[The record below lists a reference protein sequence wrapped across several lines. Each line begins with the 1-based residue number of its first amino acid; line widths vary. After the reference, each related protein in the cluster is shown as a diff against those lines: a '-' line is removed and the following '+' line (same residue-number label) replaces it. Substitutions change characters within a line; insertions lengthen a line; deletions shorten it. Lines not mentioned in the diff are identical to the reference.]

1 MRSVKSAFALLLT
14 RVTEP
19 RQPATLH
26 KKGGSVKRTISAMRG
41 KGSLTHNSRQ
51 FIAENVDSSRT
62 PLNIEYCNEDIR
74 TVYHKLF
81 DDALARYNE
90 KQTRKDRIIDDYYEK
105 IRTGKQ
111 EKLFEELIIQIGN
124 KDDMSAI
131 SENGQLAR
139 QILDE
144 YMQSFQQ
151 RNPTLRV
158 FSAHLHMDEATPHLH
173 IDFIPFTTGSKRG
186 LETRVSLKKALEA
199 LGFAGGTKS
208 HTELNQWIES
218 EKQVL
223 ASIMAQHDIEWE
235 QKGTHEEHLS
245 VLDYKK
251 QERSKEVAALENQ
264 IDTLQEQTAVAA
276 TTLSEKQEQLDDI
289 APILKNTEKFVR
301 KYDDPERL
309 LPEAGMLESG
319 KAFREKKALPI
330 LGKLLKYARSLF
342 RENTELKAKVQK
354 LEKENTAF
362 KSANWNH
369 THEMVRLK
377 MENRELKKD
386 KSTLDALVGRI
397 GNDVLQ
403 KLLSETPKE
412 QPKHKEES
420 L

>member
-1 MRSVKSAFALLLT
+1 M
-14 RVTEP
+14 
-19 RQPATLH
+19 
-26 KKGGSVKRTISAMRG
+26 KRTISAMRG
-41 KGSLTHNSRQ
+41 KGSLTHNRRD

-62 PLNIEYCNEDIR
+62 PLNVEYRNEDIR
-74 TVYHKLF
+74 AVYHELF
-81 DDALARYNE
+81 DNALARYNE
-90 KQTRKDRIIDDYYEK
+90 KQTRKDRVIDDYYEK

-124 KDDMSAI
+124 KDDMNAS

-139 QILDE
+139 QMLDE

-186 LETRVSLKKALEA
+186 LETRVSLKKALGA

-218 EKQVL
+218 EKQAL
-223 ASIMAQHDIEWE
+223 ASIMARQDIEWE

-251 QERSKEVAALENQ
+251 QERSKEVAALETQ
-264 IDTLQEQTAVAA
+264 IGALQERTATAE
-276 TTLSEKQEQLDDI
+276 TMLSEKQGQLDDI

-342 RENTELKAKVQK
+342 RENTELKTKVQK

-403 KLLSETPKE
+403 KLLKETPKE

>member
-1 MRSVKSAFALLLT
+1 M
-14 RVTEP
+14 
-19 RQPATLH
+19 
-26 KKGGSVKRTISAMRG
+26 KRTISAMRG
-41 KGSLTHNSRQ
+41 KGSLTHNRRD

-62 PLNIEYCNEDIR
+62 PLNVEYRNEDIR
-74 TVYHKLF
+74 AVYHELF
-81 DDALARYNE
+81 DDALAHYNE
-90 KQTRKDRIIDDYYEK
+90 KQTRRDRVIDDYYEK

-124 KDDMSAI
+124 KDDMNAS

-139 QILDE
+139 QMLDE

-158 FSAHLHMDEATPHLH
+158 FSAHLHMDESTPHLH

-218 EKQVL
+218 EKQAL
-223 ASIMAQHDIEWE
+223 ASIMARHDIEWE

-251 QERSKEVAALENQ
+251 QERSKEVAALETQ
-264 IDTLQEQTAVAA
+264 IGALQEQTATAE
-276 TTLSEKQEQLDDI
+276 TMLSEKQEQLDDI

-342 RENTELKAKVQK
+342 RENAELKVKVQN

-369 THEMVRLK
+369 TNEIVKLK

-386 KSTLDALVGRI
+386 KGKLDALVGRI

>member
-1 MRSVKSAFALLLT
+1 M
-14 RVTEP
+14 
-19 RQPATLH
+19 
-26 KKGGSVKRTISAMRG
+26 KRTISAMRG
-41 KGSLTHNSRQ
+41 KGSLTHNRRD

-62 PLNIEYCNEDIR
+62 PLNVEYRNEDIR
-74 TVYHKLF
+74 TVYHELF

-105 IRTGKQ
+105 IRAGKQ

-124 KDDMSAI
+124 KDDMNAS

-139 QILDE
+139 QMLDE

-208 HTELNQWIES
+208 YTELNQWIES
-218 EKQVL
+218 EKQAL
-223 ASIMAQHDIEWE
+223 ASIMARHDIEWE

-251 QERSKEVAALENQ
+251 QERSKEVAALETQ
-264 IDTLQEQTAVAA
+264 IGALQERTATAE
-276 TTLSEKQEQLDDI
+276 TMLSEKQEQLDDI

-342 RENTELKAKVQK
+342 RENTELKAKMQK

-369 THEMVRLK
+369 THEMVRLQ
-377 MENRELKKD
+377 MENQKLKKD
-386 KSTLDALVGRI
+386 KSKLDALVGRI

-403 KLLSETPKE
+403 KLLKESPKE
-412 QPKHKEES
+412 QLKHKEES

>member
-1 MRSVKSAFALLLT
+1 M
-14 RVTEP
+14 
-19 RQPATLH
+19 
-26 KKGGSVKRTISAMRG
+26 KRTISAMRG
-41 KGSLTHNSRQ
+41 KGSLSHNRRD

-62 PLNIEYCNEDIR
+62 PLNVEYCNEDIR
-74 TVYHKLF
+74 AVYHELF
-81 DDALARYNE
+81 DDALAHYNE
-90 KQTRKDRIIDDYYEK
+90 KQTRKDRVIDDYYEK

-111 EKLFEELIIQIGN
+111 EKPFEELIIQIGN
-124 KDDMSAI
+124 KDDMNAS

-139 QILDE
+139 QMLDE

-199 LGFAGGTKS
+199 LGFMGGTKS

-218 EKQVL
+218 EKQAL
-223 ASIMAQHDIEWE
+223 ASIMARHDIEWE

-251 QERSKEVAALENQ
+251 QERSKEVAALETQ
-264 IDTLQEQTAVAA
+264 IDALQEQTATAE
-276 TTLSEKQEQLDDI
+276 TMLSERREQLDDI

-309 LPEAGMLESG
+309 LPEAGILESG

-377 MENRELKKD
+377 TENQELHKAKD
-386 KSTLDALVGRI
+386 KLDALVGRI

-403 KLLSETPKE
+403 KLLSETLKE

>member
-1 MRSVKSAFALLLT
+1 M
-14 RVTEP
+14 
-19 RQPATLH
+19 
-26 KKGGSVKRTISAMRG
+26 KRTISAMRG
-41 KGSLTHNSRQ
+41 KGSLTHNRRD

-62 PLNIEYCNEDIR
+62 PLNVEYCNEDIR
-74 TVYHKLF
+74 AIYHELF
-81 DDALARYNE
+81 DGALARYNE
-90 KQTRKDRIIDDYYEK
+90 KQTRKDRVIDDYYEK

-124 KDDMSAI
+124 KDNMNAS

-139 QILDE
+139 QMLDE

-218 EKQVL
+218 EKQAL
-223 ASIMAQHDIEWE
+223 ASIMARHDIEWE

-251 QERSKEVAALENQ
+251 QERSKEVAALETQ
-264 IDTLQEQTAVAA
+264 IDALQEQTATAETA
-276 TTLSEKQEQLDDI
+276 LSEKQERLDDI

-330 LGKLLKYARSLF
+330 LRKLLKYARSLF
-342 RENTELKAKVQK
+342 RENTELKAKMQK

-369 THEMVRLK
+369 TNEIVKLK

-403 KLLSETPKE
+403 KLLKETPKE
-412 QPKHKEES
+412 QPKHKEKS

>member
-1 MRSVKSAFALLLT
+1 M
-14 RVTEP
+14 
-19 RQPATLH
+19 
-26 KKGGSVKRTISAMRG
+26 KRTISAMRG
-41 KGSLTHNSRQ
+41 KGSLSHNRRD

-62 PLNIEYCNEDIR
+62 PLNVEYRNEDIR
-74 TVYHKLF
+74 AVYHELF
-81 DDALARYNE
+81 DGALARYNE
-90 KQTRKDRIIDDYYEK
+90 KQTRKDRVIEDYYEK

-111 EKLFEELIIQIGN
+111 EKPFEELIIQIGN
-124 KDDMSAI
+124 KDDMNAS

-139 QILDE
+139 QMLDE

-199 LGFAGGTKS
+199 LGFTGGTKS
-208 HTELNQWIES
+208 HTELNQWIEA
-218 EKQVL
+218 EKQAL
-223 ASIMAQHDIEWE
+223 ASIMARHDIEWE

-276 TTLSEKQEQLDDI
+276 TALSEKQEQLDDI

-354 LEKENTAF
+354 LEKENIAF
-362 KSANWNH
+362 KSANWNQ

-403 KLLSETPKE
+403 KALEGIFKE
-412 QPKHKEES
+412 HSKSQKNNKDEMR
-420 L
+420 

>member
-1 MRSVKSAFALLLT
+1 M
-14 RVTEP
+14 
-19 RQPATLH
+19 
-26 KKGGSVKRTISAMRG
+26 KRTISAMRG
-41 KGSLTHNSRQ
+41 KGSLSHNSRQ

-62 PLNIEYCNEDIR
+62 PLNVEYRNEDIR
-74 TVYHKLF
+74 AVYHELF
-81 DDALARYNE
+81 DDALAHYNE
-90 KQTRKDRIIDDYYEK
+90 KQTRRDRVIDDYYEK

-111 EKLFEELIIQIGN
+111 EKPFEELIIQIGN
-124 KDDMSAI
+124 KDDMNAS

-139 QILDE
+139 QMLDE

-199 LGFAGGTKS
+199 LGFTGGTKS
-208 HTELNQWIES
+208 HTELNQWIEA
-218 EKQVL
+218 EKQML
-223 ASIMAQHDIEWE
+223 ASIMARHDIQWE

-251 QERSKEVAALENQ
+251 QERSKEVAVLETQ
-264 IDTLQEQTAVAA
+264 IDALQEQTATAE
-276 TTLSEKQEQLDDI
+276 TMLSEKQEQLDDI

-319 KAFREKKALPI
+319 KAFREKKVLPI

-342 RENTELKAKVQK
+342 RENTGLKAKVQK

-377 MENRELKKD
+377 TENQELHKAKD
-386 KSTLDALVGRI
+386 KLDALVGRI

-412 QPKHKEES
+412 QPKHKEKS

>member
-1 MRSVKSAFALLLT
+1 M
-14 RVTEP
+14 
-19 RQPATLH
+19 
-26 KKGGSVKRTISAMRG
+26 KRTISAMRG
-41 KGSLTHNSRQ
+41 KGSLSHNSRQ

-62 PLNIEYCNEDIR
+62 PLNIEYHNEDIR
-74 TVYHKLF
+74 AVYHELF
-81 DDALARYNE
+81 DDALAHYNE
-90 KQTRKDRIIDDYYEK
+90 KQTRRDRVIDDYYEK

-124 KDDMSAI
+124 KDDMNAT

-139 QILDE
+139 QMLDE

-199 LGFAGGTKS
+199 LGFTGGTKS

-218 EKQVL
+218 EKQAL
-223 ASIMAQHDIEWE
+223 ASIMARNDIEWE

-251 QERSKEVAALENQ
+251 QERSKEVAALETQ
-264 IDTLQEQTAVAA
+264 IDALQEQTATAE
-276 TTLSEKQEQLDDI
+276 TMLSERREQLDDI

-369 THEMVRLK
+369 THEMVRLQ

-386 KSTLDALVGRI
+386 KSTLDALVSRI

-412 QPKHKEES
+412 QPKHKEKS

>member
-1 MRSVKSAFALLLT
+1 M
-14 RVTEP
+14 
-19 RQPATLH
+19 
-26 KKGGSVKRTISAMRG
+26 KRTISAMRG
-41 KGSLTHNSRQ
+41 KGSLTHNRRD

-62 PLNIEYCNEDIR
+62 PLNVEYCNEDIR
-74 TVYHKLF
+74 AVYHELF
-81 DDALARYNE
+81 DNALARYNE
-90 KQTRKDRIIDDYYEK
+90 KQTRKDRVIDDYYEK

-124 KDDMSAI
+124 KDDMNAS

-218 EKQVL
+218 EKQAL
-223 ASIMAQHDIEWE
+223 ASIMARHDIEWE

-251 QERSKEVAALENQ
+251 QERSKEVAALETQ
-264 IDTLQEQTAVAA
+264 IGALQEQTATAE
-276 TTLSEKQEQLDDI
+276 TMLSEKQEQLDDI

-377 MENRELKKD
+377 MENQELHKAKD
-386 KSTLDALVGRI
+386 KLDALVGRI

-403 KLLSETPKE
+403 KLLRKTPKE
-412 QPKHKEES
+412 QPKHKEKS

>member
-1 MRSVKSAFALLLT
+1 M
-14 RVTEP
+14 
-19 RQPATLH
+19 
-26 KKGGSVKRTISAMRG
+26 KRTISAMRG
-41 KGSLTHNSRQ
+41 KGSLSHNSRQ

-62 PLNIEYCNEDIR
+62 PLNIEYRNEDIR
-74 TVYHKLF
+74 TVYHELF

-90 KQTRKDRIIDDYYEK
+90 KQTRKDRVIDDYYEK

-124 KDDMSAI
+124 KDDMNAS
-131 SENGQLAR
+131 SESGQLAR
-139 QILDE
+139 QMLDE

-199 LGFAGGTKS
+199 LGFTGGTKS

-218 EKQVL
+218 EKQAL
-223 ASIMAQHDIEWE
+223 ASIMARHDIEWE

-251 QERSKEVAALENQ
+251 QERSKEVAALETQ
-264 IDTLQEQTAVAA
+264 IGALQEQTATAE
-276 TTLSEKQEQLDDI
+276 TMLSEKQEQLDDI
-289 APILKNTEKFVR
+289 APILKNTEKFVQ
-301 KYDDPERL
+301 KYDDPEQL

-330 LGKLLKYARSLF
+330 LGRLLKYVRSLF

-369 THEMVRLK
+369 ANEIVKLK
-377 MENRELKKD
+377 MENQELHKAKD
-386 KSTLDALVGRI
+386 KLDALVGRI
-397 GNDVLQ
+397 GNEVLQ
-403 KLLSETPKE
+403 KLLRKTPKE

>member
-1 MRSVKSAFALLLT
+1 M
-14 RVTEP
+14 
-19 RQPATLH
+19 
-26 KKGGSVKRTISAMRG
+26 KRTISAMRG
-41 KGSLTHNSRQ
+41 KGSLSHNSRQ
-51 FIAENVDSSRT
+51 FIAENVDSNRT
-62 PLNIEYCNEDIR
+62 PLNVEYRNEDIQA
-74 TVYHKLF
+74 VYHELF
-81 DDALARYNE
+81 DDALARYNK
-90 KQTRKDRIIDDYYEK
+90 KQTRRDRVIDDYYEK

-124 KDDMSAI
+124 KDDMNAT

-139 QILDE
+139 QMLDE

-199 LGFAGGTKS
+199 LGFTGGTKS

-218 EKQVL
+218 EKQAL
-223 ASIMAQHDIEWE
+223 ASIMARHDIEWE

-251 QERSKEVAALENQ
+251 QERSKEVAALETQ
-264 IDTLQEQTAVAA
+264 IDALQEQTATAE
-276 TTLSEKQEQLDDI
+276 TMLSEKQEQLDDI
-289 APILKNTEKFVR
+289 APILKNAEKFVR

-309 LPEAGMLESG
+309 LPEAGILESG
-319 KAFREKKALPI
+319 KAFREKKVLPI

-369 THEMVRLK
+369 THEMVRLQ
-377 MENRELKKD
+377 MENRELHKAKD
-386 KSTLDALVGRI
+386 KLDALVGRI

-412 QPKHKEES
+412 QPKHKEKS

>member
-1 MRSVKSAFALLLT
+1 M
-14 RVTEP
+14 
-19 RQPATLH
+19 
-26 KKGGSVKRTISAMRG
+26 KRTISAMRG
-41 KGSLTHNSRQ
+41 KGSLTHNRRD

-62 PLNIEYCNEDIR
+62 PLNVEYRNEDIR
-74 TVYHKLF
+74 AVYHELF

-90 KQTRKDRIIDDYYEK
+90 KQTRRDRVIDDYYEK

-111 EKLFEELIIQIGN
+111 EKPFEELIIQIGN
-124 KDDMSAI
+124 KDDMNAS

-139 QILDE
+139 QMLDE

-208 HTELNQWIES
+208 HTELNQWIEA
-218 EKQVL
+218 EKQAL
-223 ASIMAQHDIEWE
+223 ASIMARHDIEWE

-251 QERSKEVAALENQ
+251 QERSKEVAALETQ
-264 IDTLQEQTAVAA
+264 IGALQERTATAE
-276 TTLSEKQEQLDDI
+276 TMLSEKQEQLDDI

-369 THEMVRLK
+369 THEMVRLQ

-386 KSTLDALVGRI
+386 KSTLVGRI

-403 KLLSETPKE
+403 KLLKETPKE
-412 QPKHKEES
+412 QLKHKEES

>member
-1 MRSVKSAFALLLT
+1 M
-14 RVTEP
+14 
-19 RQPATLH
+19 
-26 KKGGSVKRTISAMRG
+26 KRTISAMRG
-41 KGSLTHNSRQ
+41 KGSLSHNRRD

-62 PLNIEYCNEDIR
+62 PLNIEYRNEDIR
-74 TVYHKLF
+74 AVYHELF

-90 KQTRKDRIIDDYYEK
+90 KQTRRDRVIDDYYEK
-105 IRTGKQ
+105 IRMGKQ

-124 KDDMSAI
+124 KDDMNAS
-131 SENGQLAR
+131 SENGRLAR
-139 QILDE
+139 QRLDE

-199 LGFAGGTKS
+199 LGFTGGTKS

-218 EKQVL
+218 EKQAL
-223 ASIMAQHDIEWE
+223 ASIIARHDIEWG

-251 QERSKEVAALENQ
+251 QERSKEVAALETQ
-264 IDTLQEQTAVAA
+264 IGALQEQTATAE
-276 TTLSEKQEQLDDI
+276 TMLSEKQEQLDDI

-309 LPEAGMLESG
+309 LPEAGILESG

-369 THEMVRLK
+369 THEMVRLQ
-377 MENRELKKD
+377 MENQELKKD
-386 KSTLDALVGRI
+386 KSKLDALVGRI
-397 GNDVLQ
+397 GNDILQ
-403 KLLSETPKE
+403 KLLKETPKE
-412 QPKHKEES
+412 QPKHKEKS

>member
-1 MRSVKSAFALLLT
+1 M
-14 RVTEP
+14 
-19 RQPATLH
+19 
-26 KKGGSVKRTISAMRG
+26 KRTISAMRG
-41 KGSLTHNSRQ
+41 KGSLTHNRRD

-62 PLNIEYCNEDIR
+62 PLNIEYRNEDIR
-74 TVYHKLF
+74 AVYHELF

-90 KQTRKDRIIDDYYEK
+90 KQTRRDRVIDDYYEK

-111 EKLFEELIIQIGN
+111 EKPFEELIIQIGN
-124 KDDMSAI
+124 KDDMNAS

-139 QILDE
+139 QMLDE

-218 EKQVL
+218 EKQAL
-223 ASIMAQHDIEWE
+223 ASIMARHDIEWE

-276 TTLSEKQEQLDDI
+276 TALSEKQEQLDDI
-289 APILKNTEKFVR
+289 APILKNTEKFVQ
-301 KYDDPERL
+301 KYDDPEQL

-377 MENRELKKD
+377 MENQELHKAKD
-386 KSTLDALVGRI
+386 KLDALVGRI

-403 KLLSETPKE
+403 KLLNETPKE

>member
-1 MRSVKSAFALLLT
+1 M
-14 RVTEP
+14 
-19 RQPATLH
+19 
-26 KKGGSVKRTISAMRG
+26 KRTISAMRG
-41 KGSLTHNSRQ
+41 KGSLTHNRRD

-62 PLNIEYCNEDIR
+62 PLNVEYCNEDIR
-74 TVYHKLF
+74 AVYHELF
-81 DDALARYNE
+81 DNALARYNE
-90 KQTRKDRIIDDYYEK
+90 KQTRKDRVIDDYYEK

-124 KDDMSAI
+124 KDDMSAT

-139 QILDE
+139 QMLDE

-199 LGFAGGTKS
+199 LGFTGGTKS

-218 EKQVL
+218 EKQAL
-223 ASIMAQHDIEWE
+223 ASIMARHDIEWE

-251 QERSKEVAALENQ
+251 QERSKEVAALENH

-289 APILKNTEKFVR
+289 APILKNAEKFVR

-342 RENTELKAKVQK
+342 RENTELKAKAQK

-369 THEMVRLK
+369 THEMVRLQ
-377 MENRELKKD
+377 MENQELKKD
-386 KSTLDALVGRI
+386 KSKLDALVGRI

-403 KLLSETPKE
+403 KLLKETPKE

>member
-1 MRSVKSAFALLLT
+1 M
-14 RVTEP
+14 
-19 RQPATLH
+19 
-26 KKGGSVKRTISAMRG
+26 KRTISAMRG
-41 KGSLTHNSRQ
+41 KGSLTHNRRD

-62 PLNIEYCNEDIR
+62 PLNVEYRNEDIR
-74 TVYHKLF
+74 TVYHELF
-81 DDALARYNE
+81 DNALARYNE
-90 KQTRKDRIIDDYYEK
+90 KQTRKDRVIDDYYEK

-124 KDDMSAI
+124 KDDMNAS

-139 QILDE
+139 QMLDE

-208 HTELNQWIES
+208 HTELNQWIGS
-218 EKQVL
+218 EKQAL
-223 ASIMAQHDIEWE
+223 ASIMARHDIEWE

-264 IDTLQEQTAVAA
+264 IDTLQEQTTVAA
-276 TTLSEKQEQLDDI
+276 TALSEKQEQLDDI

-309 LPEAGMLESG
+309 LPEAGILESG

-377 MENRELKKD
+377 MENQELHKAKD
-386 KSTLDALVGRI
+386 KLDALVGRI

-403 KLLSETPKE
+403 KLLKETPKE
-412 QPKHKEES
+412 QLKHKEES

>member
-1 MRSVKSAFALLLT
+1 M
-14 RVTEP
+14 
-19 RQPATLH
+19 
-26 KKGGSVKRTISAMRG
+26 KRTISAMRG
-41 KGSLTHNSRQ
+41 KGSLTHNRRD

-62 PLNIEYCNEDIR
+62 PLNVEYRNEDIR
-74 TVYHKLF
+74 AVYHELF
-81 DDALARYNE
+81 DNALARYNE
-90 KQTRKDRIIDDYYEK
+90 KQTRKDRVIDDYYEK

-124 KDDMSAI
+124 KDDMNAS

-139 QILDE
+139 QMLDE

-199 LGFAGGTKS
+199 LGLAGGTKS

-218 EKQVL
+218 EKQAL
-223 ASIMAQHDIEWE
+223 ASIMARHDIEWE

-251 QERSKEVAALENQ
+251 QERSKEVASLENQ
-264 IDTLQEQTAVAA
+264 IDTLQEQTAVVA
-276 TTLSEKQEQLDDI
+276 TALSEKQEQLNDI

-369 THEMVRLK
+369 ANEIVKLK
-377 MENRELKKD
+377 MENQELRKAKN
-386 KSTLDALVGRI
+386 KLDALVGRI

>member
-1 MRSVKSAFALLLT
+1 M
-14 RVTEP
+14 
-19 RQPATLH
+19 
-26 KKGGSVKRTISAMRG
+26 KRTISAMRG
-41 KGSLTHNSRQ
+41 KGSLSHNSRQ

-62 PLNIEYCNEDIR
+62 PLNVEYRNEDIR
-74 TVYHKLF
+74 AVYHELF

-90 KQTRKDRIIDDYYEK
+90 KQTRRDRVIDDYYEK

-124 KDDMSAI
+124 KDDMNAS

-139 QILDE
+139 QMLDE

-218 EKQVL
+218 EKQAL
-223 ASIMAQHDIEWE
+223 ASIMARHDIEWE
-235 QKGTHEEHLS
+235 QKGTHEEHFS

-251 QERSKEVAALENQ
+251 QERSKEVAALETQ
-264 IDTLQEQTAVAA
+264 IGALQEQAA
-276 TTLSEKQEQLDDI
+276 TAETMLSEKQEQLDDI

-301 KYDDPERL
+301 KYDDPEQL

-330 LGKLLKYARSLF
+330 LGRLLKYARSLF

-369 THEMVRLK
+369 THETVRLK
-377 MENRELKKD
+377 MENQELHKAKASWMRWSAESGTMFC
-386 KSTLDALVGRI
+386 KSC
-397 GNDVLQ
+397 
-403 KLLSETPKE
+403 
-412 QPKHKEES
+412 
-420 L
+420 

>member
-1 MRSVKSAFALLLT
+1 M
-14 RVTEP
+14 
-19 RQPATLH
+19 
-26 KKGGSVKRTISAMRG
+26 KRTISAMRG
-41 KGSLTHNSRQ
+41 KGSLSHNRRD

-62 PLNIEYCNEDIR
+62 PLNVEYRNEDIR
-74 TVYHKLF
+74 AVYHELF

-90 KQTRKDRIIDDYYEK
+90 KQTRKDRVIDDYYEK

-124 KDDMSAI
+124 KDDMNAT

-139 QILDE
+139 QMLDE

-186 LETRVSLKKALEA
+186 LETRVSLKKSLEA
-199 LGFAGGTKS
+199 LGFTGGTKS

-223 ASIMAQHDIEWE
+223 ASIMARHDIEWE

-251 QERSKEVAALENQ
+251 QERSKEVAALETQ
-264 IDTLQEQTAVAA
+264 IGALQEQTATVE
-276 TTLSEKQEQLDDI
+276 TMLSEKQEQLDDI
-289 APILKNTEKFVR
+289 APILKNTEKFIR

-369 THEMVRLK
+369 THEMVRLQ
-377 MENRELKKD
+377 MENQELKKD
-386 KSTLDALVGRI
+386 KSKLDALVGRI

-403 KLLSETPKE
+403 KLLSETLKE
-412 QPKHKEES
+412 QLKHKEKS

>member
-1 MRSVKSAFALLLT
+1 M
-14 RVTEP
+14 
-19 RQPATLH
+19 
-26 KKGGSVKRTISAMRG
+26 KRTISAMRG
-41 KGSLTHNSRQ
+41 KGSLTHNRRD

-62 PLNIEYCNEDIR
+62 PLNVEYRNEDIR
-74 TVYHKLF
+74 SVYHELF
-81 DDALARYNE
+81 DDALACYNE
-90 KQTRKDRIIDDYYEK
+90 KQTRKDRVIDDYYEK
-105 IRTGKQ
+105 IRMGKQ

-124 KDDMSAI
+124 KDDMNAS

-139 QILDE
+139 QMLDK

-173 IDFIPFTTGSKRG
+173 IDFIPFTTGSKCG

-199 LGFAGGTKS
+199 LGFTSGTKS
-208 HTELNQWIES
+208 HTELNRWIEA
-218 EKQVL
+218 EKQAL
-223 ASIMAQHDIEWE
+223 ASIMARHDIEWE

-251 QERSKEVAALENQ
+251 QERSKEVAALETQ
-264 IDTLQEQTAVAA
+264 IDALQEQTATAETA
-276 TTLSEKQEQLDDI
+276 LSEKQEQLDDI

-319 KAFREKKALPI
+319 KAFREKKVLPI

-369 THEMVRLK
+369 TNEIVKLK
-377 MENRELKKD
+377 MENQELHKAKD
-386 KSTLDALVGRI
+386 KLDALVGRI

-403 KLLSETPKE
+403 KALEGISKE
-412 QPKHKEES
+412 HSKSQKDNKDEMR
-420 L
+420 

>member
-1 MRSVKSAFALLLT
+1 M
-14 RVTEP
+14 
-19 RQPATLH
+19 
-26 KKGGSVKRTISAMRG
+26 KRTISAMRG
-41 KGSLTHNSRQ
+41 KGSLTHNRRD

-62 PLNIEYCNEDIR
+62 PLNVEYRNEDIR
-74 TVYHKLF
+74 AVYHELF

-124 KDDMSAI
+124 KDDMNAS

-139 QILDE
+139 QMLDE
-144 YMQSFQQ
+144 YTQSFQQ

-223 ASIMAQHDIEWE
+223 ASIMARHDIEWE

-251 QERSKEVAALENQ
+251 QERSKEVAVLETQ
-264 IDTLQEQTAVAA
+264 IDALQEQTATAETA
-276 TTLSEKQEQLDDI
+276 LSEKQEQLDDI

-369 THEMVRLK
+369 THETVRLK
-377 MENRELKKD
+377 MENQELKKD
-386 KSTLDALVGRI
+386 KSKLDALVGRI

>member
-1 MRSVKSAFALLLT
+1 M
-14 RVTEP
+14 
-19 RQPATLH
+19 
-26 KKGGSVKRTISAMRG
+26 KRTISAMRG
-41 KGSLTHNSRQ
+41 KGSLSHNSRQ

-62 PLNIEYCNEDIR
+62 PLNVEYRNEDIR
-74 TVYHKLF
+74 AVYHELF
-81 DDALARYNE
+81 DDALAHYNE
-90 KQTRKDRIIDDYYEK
+90 KQTRKDRVIDDYYEK
-105 IRTGKQ
+105 IRMGKQ

-124 KDDMSAI
+124 KDDMNAS

-139 QILDE
+139 QMLNE

-218 EKQVL
+218 EKQAL
-223 ASIMAQHDIEWE
+223 ASIMARHDIEWE

-251 QERSKEVAALENQ
+251 QERSKEVAALETQ
-264 IDTLQEQTAVAA
+264 IGALQEQTATAE
-276 TTLSEKQEQLDDI
+276 TMLSEKQEQLDDI
-289 APILKNTEKFVR
+289 APILKNTEKFVQ
-301 KYDDPERL
+301 KYDAPERL

-369 THEMVRLK
+369 THEMVKLQ

-403 KLLSETPKE
+403 KLLKETPKE

>member
-1 MRSVKSAFALLLT
+1 
-14 RVTEP
+14 
-19 RQPATLH
+19 
-26 KKGGSVKRTISAMRG
+26 MRG
-41 KGSLTHNSRQ
+41 KGSLTHNRRD

-62 PLNIEYCNEDIR
+62 PLNVEYCNEDIR
-74 TVYHKLF
+74 AVYHELF
-81 DDALARYNE
+81 DNALARYNE
-90 KQTRKDRIIDDYYEK
+90 KQTRKDRVIDDYYEK

-124 KDDMSAI
+124 KDDMNAS

-218 EKQVL
+218 EKQAL
-223 ASIMAQHDIEWE
+223 ASIMARHAIEWD

-251 QERSKEVAALENQ
+251 QERSKEVAALETQ
-264 IDTLQEQTAVAA
+264 IDALQEQTATAE

-301 KYDDPERL
+301 KYYDPERL

-369 THEMVRLK
+369 THEMVRLQ

-386 KSTLDALVGRI
+386 KSTLVGRI

-412 QPKHKEES
+412 QPKHKEKS

>member
-1 MRSVKSAFALLLT
+1 M
-14 RVTEP
+14 
-19 RQPATLH
+19 
-26 KKGGSVKRTISAMRG
+26 KRTISAMRG
-41 KGSLTHNSRQ
+41 KGSLSHNSRQ

-62 PLNIEYCNEDIR
+62 PLNVEYRNEDIR
-74 TVYHKLF
+74 AVYHELF
-81 DDALARYNE
+81 DDALSRYNE
-90 KQTRKDRIIDDYYEK
+90 KQTRKDRVIDDYYEK

-124 KDDMSAI
+124 KDDMNAT

-139 QILDE
+139 QMLDE

-208 HTELNQWIES
+208 HTELNQWIEA
-218 EKQVL
+218 EKQAL
-223 ASIMAQHDIEWE
+223 ASIMARHDIEWE

-264 IDTLQEQTAVAA
+264 IDTLQEQTSVAA
-276 TTLSEKQEQLDDI
+276 TALSEKQEQLDDI
-289 APILKNTEKFVR
+289 APILKNTEKFVW

-342 RENTELKAKVQK
+342 RENTELKSKVQK
-354 LEKENTAF
+354 LEKENTDF

-369 THEMVRLK
+369 TNEIVKLK

-386 KSTLDALVGRI
+386 KGKLDALVGRI

>member
-1 MRSVKSAFALLLT
+1 M
-14 RVTEP
+14 
-19 RQPATLH
+19 
-26 KKGGSVKRTISAMRG
+26 KRTISAMRG
-41 KGSLTHNSRQ
+41 KGSLSHNRRD

-62 PLNIEYCNEDIR
+62 PLNVKYCNEDIR
-74 TVYHKLF
+74 AVYHELF
-81 DDALARYNE
+81 DNALARYNE
-90 KQTRKDRIIDDYYEK
+90 KQTRKDRVIDDYYEK

-124 KDDMSAI
+124 KDDMNAS

-139 QILDE
+139 QMLDE

-199 LGFAGGTKS
+199 LGFTGGTKS

-218 EKQVL
+218 EKQAL
-223 ASIMAQHDIEWE
+223 ASIMARHDIEWE

-276 TTLSEKQEQLDDI
+276 TTLSEKREQLDDI

-309 LPEAGMLESG
+309 LPEAGILESG

-330 LGKLLKYARSLF
+330 LGKLLKCARSLF

-369 THEMVRLK
+369 THEMVRLQ
-377 MENRELKKD
+377 MENQELKKE
-386 KSTLDALVGRI
+386 KSKLDALVGRI

-412 QPKHKEES
+412 QPKHKEKS

>member
-1 MRSVKSAFALLLT
+1 M
-14 RVTEP
+14 
-19 RQPATLH
+19 
-26 KKGGSVKRTISAMRG
+26 KRTISAMRG
-41 KGSLTHNSRQ
+41 KGSLTHNRRD

-62 PLNIEYCNEDIR
+62 PLNVEYRNEDIR
-74 TVYHKLF
+74 AVYHELF
-81 DDALARYNE
+81 DGALARYNE
-90 KQTRKDRIIDDYYEK
+90 KQTRKDRVIDDYYEK

-124 KDDMSAI
+124 KDDMNAS

-139 QILDE
+139 QMLDE

-208 HTELNQWIES
+208 HTELNQWIEA
-218 EKQVL
+218 EKQAL
-223 ASIMAQHDIEWE
+223 ASIMARHDIEWE

-276 TTLSEKQEQLDDI
+276 TTLSEKREQLDDI

-362 KSANWNH
+362 KSANWNQ
-369 THEMVRLK
+369 THETVRLK
-377 MENRELKKD
+377 MENQELHKAKD
-386 KSTLDALVGRI
+386 KLDALVGRI

>member
-1 MRSVKSAFALLLT
+1 M
-14 RVTEP
+14 
-19 RQPATLH
+19 
-26 KKGGSVKRTISAMRG
+26 KRTISAMRG
-41 KGSLTHNSRQ
+41 KGSLSHNSRQ

-62 PLNIEYCNEDIR
+62 PLNIEYRNEDIR
-74 TVYHKLF
+74 TVYHELF

-90 KQTRKDRIIDDYYEK
+90 KQTRKDRVIDDYYEK

-124 KDDMSAI
+124 KDDMNAS
-131 SENGQLAR
+131 SESGQLAR
-139 QILDE
+139 QMLDE

-199 LGFAGGTKS
+199 LGFTGGTKS

-218 EKQVL
+218 EKQAL
-223 ASIMAQHDIEWE
+223 ASIMARHDIEWE

-264 IDTLQEQTAVAA
+264 IDTLQEQTSVAA
-276 TTLSEKQEQLDDI
+276 TALSEKQEQLDDI

-369 THEMVRLK
+369 THEMVRLQ
-377 MENRELKKD
+377 MENQELKKD

-403 KLLSETPKE
+403 KLLRETSKE
-412 QPKHKEES
+412 QPKHKEKS

>member
-1 MRSVKSAFALLLT
+1 M
-14 RVTEP
+14 
-19 RQPATLH
+19 
-26 KKGGSVKRTISAMRG
+26 KRTISAMRG
-41 KGSLTHNSRQ
+41 KGSLTHNRRD

-62 PLNIEYCNEDIR
+62 PLNVEYCNEDIR
-74 TVYHKLF
+74 TVYHELF

-90 KQTRKDRIIDDYYEK
+90 KQTRKDRVIDDYYEK

-124 KDDMSAI
+124 KDDMNAL

-139 QILDE
+139 QMLDE

-199 LGFAGGTKS
+199 LGFTGGTKS
-208 HTELNQWIES
+208 HTELNQWIEA
-218 EKQVL
+218 EKQAL
-223 ASIMAQHDIEWE
+223 ASIMARHDIEWE

-251 QERSKEVAALENQ
+251 QERSKEVAALETQ
-264 IDTLQEQTAVAA
+264 IDALQEQTATAE
-276 TTLSEKQEQLDDI
+276 TMLSERQEQLDDI

-377 MENRELKKD
+377 MENQELHKAKD
-386 KSTLDALVGRI
+386 KLDALVGRI

-412 QPKHKEES
+412 QPKHKEKS

>member
-1 MRSVKSAFALLLT
+1 M
-14 RVTEP
+14 
-19 RQPATLH
+19 
-26 KKGGSVKRTISAMRG
+26 KRTISAMRG
-41 KGSLTHNSRQ
+41 KGSLTHNRRD

-62 PLNIEYCNEDIR
+62 PLNVEYCNEDIR
-74 TVYHKLF
+74 AVYHELF
-81 DDALARYNE
+81 DNALARYNE
-90 KQTRKDRIIDDYYEK
+90 KQTRKDRVIDDYYEK

-124 KDDMSAI
+124 KDDMNAS

-218 EKQVL
+218 EKQAL
-223 ASIMAQHDIEWE
+223 ASIMARHAIEWN

-264 IDTLQEQTAVAA
+264 IDTLQEQTAVVA
-276 TTLSEKQEQLDDI
+276 TALSEKQEQLDDI
-289 APILKNTEKFVR
+289 APILKNTEKFVQ

-319 KAFREKKALPI
+319 KAFRAKKALPI

-403 KLLSETPKE
+403 KLLRETPKE

>member
-1 MRSVKSAFALLLT
+1 
-14 RVTEP
+14 
-19 RQPATLH
+19 
-26 KKGGSVKRTISAMRG
+26 MRG
-41 KGSLTHNSRQ
+41 KGSLTHNRRD
-51 FIAENVDSSRT
+51 FIAENVDPNRT
-62 PLNIEYCNEDIR
+62 PLNVEYCNEDIR
-74 TVYHKLF
+74 AVYHGLF
-81 DDALARYNE
+81 DNALARYNE
-90 KQTRKDRIIDDYYEK
+90 KQTRKDRVIDDYYEK

-124 KDDMSAI
+124 KDDMNAT

-139 QILDE
+139 QMLDE

-218 EKQVL
+218 EKQAL
-223 ASIMAQHDIEWE
+223 ASIMARHDIEWE

-251 QERSKEVAALENQ
+251 QERSKEVAALETQ
-264 IDTLQEQTAVAA
+264 IGALQERTATAE
-276 TTLSEKQEQLDDI
+276 TMLSEKQEQLDDI

-342 RENTELKAKVQK
+342 RENTELKTKVQK

-369 THEMVRLK
+369 ANEIVKLK

-386 KSTLDALVGRI
+386 KGKLDALVGRI

-403 KLLSETPKE
+403 KALEGISKE
-412 QPKHKEES
+412 HSKSQKNNKDEMR
-420 L
+420 

>member
-1 MRSVKSAFALLLT
+1 MTCVTLDKSNRT
-14 RVTEP
+14 P
-19 RQPATLH
+19 GNPAPH
-26 KKGGSVKRTISAMRG
+26 KKGGSVKRTISAMHG
-41 KGSLTHNSRQ
+41 KGSLTHNRRD

-62 PLNIEYCNEDIR
+62 PLNVEYRNEDIR
-74 TVYHKLF
+74 AVYHELF
-81 DDALARYNE
+81 DNALVRYNE
-90 KQTRKDRIIDDYYEK
+90 KQTRRDRVIDDYYEK

-111 EKLFEELIIQIGN
+111 EKPFEELIIQIGN
-124 KDDMSAI
+124 KDDMNAT

-139 QILDE
+139 QMLNE

-199 LGFAGGTKS
+199 LGFTGGTKS
-208 HTELNQWIES
+208 HTELNQWIEA
-218 EKQVL
+218 EKQAL
-223 ASIMAQHDIEWE
+223 ASIMARHDIEWE

-251 QERSKEVAALENQ
+251 QERSKEVAALETQ
-264 IDTLQEQTAVAA
+264 IDALQEQTATAE
-276 TTLSEKQEQLDDI
+276 TMLSEKQEQLDDI

-309 LPEAGMLESG
+309 LPEAGILESG
-319 KAFREKKALPI
+319 KAFREKKVLPI

-369 THEMVRLK
+369 ANEIVKLK

-386 KSTLDALVGRI
+386 KGKLDALSGRI

>member
-1 MRSVKSAFALLLT
+1 
-14 RVTEP
+14 
-19 RQPATLH
+19 
-26 KKGGSVKRTISAMRG
+26 MRG
-41 KGSLTHNSRQ
+41 KGSLSHNSRQ

-62 PLNIEYCNEDIR
+62 PLNVEYCNEDIR
-74 TVYHKLF
+74 TVYHELF
-81 DDALARYNE
+81 DGALARYNE
-90 KQTRKDRIIDDYYEK
+90 KQTRKDRVIDDYYEK

-111 EKLFEELIIQIGN
+111 EKPFEELIIQIGN
-124 KDDMSAI
+124 KDDMSAT

-218 EKQVL
+218 EKQAL
-223 ASIMAQHDIEWE
+223 ASIMARHDIEWE

-251 QERSKEVAALENQ
+251 QERSKEVAALETQ
-264 IDTLQEQTAVAA
+264 IGALQERTATAE
-276 TTLSEKQEQLDDI
+276 TMLSEKQEQLDVI

-369 THEMVRLK
+369 TNEIVKLK

-386 KSTLDALVGRI
+386 KGKLDALVGRI

-403 KLLSETPKE
+403 KALEGISKE
-412 QPKHKEES
+412 HSKSQKNNKDEMR
-420 L
+420 

>member
-1 MRSVKSAFALLLT
+1 
-14 RVTEP
+14 
-19 RQPATLH
+19 
-26 KKGGSVKRTISAMRG
+26 MRG
-41 KGSLTHNSRQ
+41 KGSLTHNRRD

-62 PLNIEYCNEDIR
+62 PLNVEYCNEDIR
-74 TVYHKLF
+74 AVYHELF

-90 KQTRKDRIIDDYYEK
+90 KQTRRDRVIDDYYEK

-124 KDDMSAI
+124 KDDMNAS

-139 QILDE
+139 QMLDE

-151 RNPTLRV
+151 RNPTIRV

-199 LGFAGGTKS
+199 LSFTGGTKS
-208 HTELNQWIES
+208 HTELNQWIEA

-223 ASIMAQHDIEWE
+223 ASIMARHAIEWE

-251 QERSKEVAALENQ
+251 QERSKEVAALETQ
-264 IDTLQEQTAVAA
+264 IGALQEQTATAE
-276 TTLSEKQEQLDDI
+276 TMLSEKQEQLDDI

-369 THEMVRLK
+369 ANEIVKLK

-386 KSTLDALVGRI
+386 KGKLDALVGRI

-403 KLLSETPKE
+403 KALEGISKE
-412 QPKHKEES
+412 HSKSQKNNKDEMR
-420 L
+420 

>member
-1 MRSVKSAFALLLT
+1 M
-14 RVTEP
+14 
-19 RQPATLH
+19 
-26 KKGGSVKRTISAMRG
+26 KRTISAMRG
-41 KGSLTHNSRQ
+41 KGSLSHNSRQ

-62 PLNIEYCNEDIR
+62 PLNVEYRNEDIR
-74 TVYHKLF
+74 AVYHELF

-90 KQTRKDRIIDDYYEK
+90 KQTRRDRVIDDYYEK

-124 KDDMSAI
+124 KDDMNAS

-139 QILDE
+139 QMLDE

-173 IDFIPFTTGSKRG
+173 IDFVPFTTGSKRG

-199 LGFAGGTKS
+199 LGFMGGTKS

-218 EKQVL
+218 EKQAL
-223 ASIMAQHDIEWE
+223 ASIMARHAIEWE

-342 RENTELKAKVQK
+342 RENTELKAKVQT

-369 THEMVRLK
+369 THEMVRLQ
-377 MENRELKKD
+377 MENREPKKD

-403 KLLSETPKE
+403 KLLKESPKE